1 MTLRQLERLLAGDK
15 VGIKNGKSIRN
26 IEIHIRRDIT
36 KWKGWGGERKPTELL
51 QKANRGNYR

>member
-1 MTLRQLERLLAGDK
+1 MTLRQLKRLLAGDK

-36 KWKGWGGERKPTELL
+36 K
-51 QKANRGNYR
+51 